1 MNMQKSSVFL
11 VRFNNQW
18 KTIQIKPFE
27 PERMSTDV
35 AWIQIKEKVSPEE
48 AYRKWFELQRK
59 ISRLLQ
65 Q

>member
-1 MNMQKSSVFL
+1 MQQMSVFL
-11 VRFNNQW
+11 VRYNNQW
-18 KTIQIKPFE
+18 KTVHIKPFE

>member
-1 MNMQKSSVFL
+1 MNRNSVFL
-11 VRFNNQW
+11 VRYNNQW

-35 AWIQIKEKVSPEE
+35 AWIQIKEQVSPEE
-48 AYRKWFELQRK
+48 AYRMWFELQRK

>member
-1 MNMQKSSVFL
+1 MQQNSVFL
-11 VRFNNQW
+11 VRYNSQW
-18 KTIQIKPFE
+18 KTVHIKPFE

-65 Q
+65 QE